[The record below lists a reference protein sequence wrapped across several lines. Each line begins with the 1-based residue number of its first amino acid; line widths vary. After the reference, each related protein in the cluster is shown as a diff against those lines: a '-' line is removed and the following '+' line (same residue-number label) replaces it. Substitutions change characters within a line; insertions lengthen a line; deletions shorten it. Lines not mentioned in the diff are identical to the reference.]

1 MPTWI
6 LKAAVQKA
14 ISFLPYKE
22 DINFFFQQHVTR
34 GVALDEIHF
43 GYKLAAARDHIRY
56 YRKYCTVPAAE
67 ATVLE
72 LGTGWYPIVP
82 TLLYLAG
89 FDRIVTIDIRDWTS
103 KERQLTAIR
112 RILDYHDTGR
122 LQEYVETVDPQR
134 LADLRAVAEQP
145 DDHTVATL
153 HAAIRTEARIMDATQ
168 LDAADRTFDFICS
181 NNTFEHIYAPILR
194 DILREF
200 KRVLKPGGVMSHFID
215 LSDHFAH
222 LDPGITIYNFLRFT
236 ERQWATIDNTIQPQN
251 RLRWRDYVAMYQE
264 LGIPIREE
272 EIVGG
277 DAGALATVPVAEQYR
292 DYTAAELA
300 ISHGS
305 IIS

>member
-1 MPTWI
+1 MPNWI

-22 DINFFFQQHVTR
+22 DINFFFQKHVTR
-34 GVALDEIHF
+34 GVDLDDTHF

-56 YRKYCTVPAAE
+56 YQKYCTVPPAA

-82 TLLYLAG
+82 TLLHLAG

-112 RILDYHDTGR
+112 RILDYHDKGQ
-122 LQEYVETVDPQR
+122 LKEYLEKVDSQR

-145 DDHTVATL
+145 ENHTVATL
-153 HAAIRTEARIMDATQ
+153 HAAIRTEARIMDATR

-181 NNTFEHIYAPILR
+181 NNTFEHIYAPTLR

-236 ERQWATIDNTIQPQN
+236 ERQWAAIDNSIQPQN

-272 EIVGG
+272 EVVGG

-292 DYTAAELA
+292 GYTTAELA

>member
-1 MPTWI
+1 MPNWI

-22 DINFFFQQHVTR
+22 DINFFFQKHITR
-34 GVALDEIHF
+34 GVDLDDTHF

-56 YRKYCTVPAAE
+56 YRKYCTVPPAN

-103 KERQLTAIR
+103 KERQITAIR
-112 RILDYHDTGR
+112 RILDYYDTGR
-122 LQEYVETVDPQR
+122 LQEYLEAVDPQR
-134 LADLRAVAEQP
+134 LATLRDLARKPETY
-145 DDHTVATL
+145 TVGTL
-153 HAAIRTEARIMDATQ
+153 HAAIRTEAHIMDATR
-168 LDAADRTFDFICS
+168 LDFPAHTFDFICS
-181 NNTFEHIYAPILR
+181 NNTFEHIYAPVLR

-200 KRVLKPGGVMSHFID
+200 KRVWKPDGVMSHFID

-222 LDPGITIYNFLRFT
+222 LDSSITIYNFLRFT
-236 ERQWATIDNTIQPQN
+236 ERQWAAIDNSIQPQN
-251 RLRWRDYVAMYQE
+251 RLRWPDYLAMYRQ
-264 LGIPIREE
+264 LDIPIREE
-272 EIVGG
+272 DYLGG
-277 DAGALATVPVAEQYR
+277 DAGAVQAVKLAKQYA
-292 DYTAAELA
+292 DYSVESLA
-300 ISHGS
+300 ISHGF